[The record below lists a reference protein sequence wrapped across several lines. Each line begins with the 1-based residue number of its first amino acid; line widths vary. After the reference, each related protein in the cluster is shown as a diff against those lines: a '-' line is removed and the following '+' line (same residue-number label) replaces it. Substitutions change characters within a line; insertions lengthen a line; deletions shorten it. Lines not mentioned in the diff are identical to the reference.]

1 MARDHASVAT
11 HAFGRHGPGLPL
23 APHAAGRAKNPPLH
37 LASPVAFHDGL
48 GPAQRR
54 VMVGAVLA
62 AHVVAVWAL
71 LQIRE
76 VRDAVAEAAPM
87 FVNLIAP
94 PTPPEPVRIEP
105 PPPPPKPQPIVKQLP
120 KPVVIAAKP
129 SPAPAPFVTPVPPPE
144 PPPTPV
150 ETPAPPPVMVAPP
163 APPAPPAP
171 APAPKMIPA
180 SAVQY
185 LEPIALEYPRL
196 SKRNGETGRV
206 LIRVY
211 IDEAGLAKNLQVNR
225 SSGHPRLDEA
235 ALAAVQ
241 KARFKPYTENGV
253 AVAGWAFIPLDFELE
268 K

>member
-1 MARDHASVAT
+1 MARDHASAAT
-11 HAFGRHGPGLPL
+11 HAFGRAGLGF
-23 APHAAGRAKNPPLH
+23 APTPRAGGRANGPPLR
-37 LASPVAFHDGL
+37 LASPGAFHDGL
-48 GPAQRR
+48 TPGQRR

-62 AHVVAVWAL
+62 AHVVGVWAL

-94 PTPPEPVRIEP
+94 PGPPEPVRIEP
-105 PPPPPKPQPIVKQLP
+105 PPPLP
-120 KPVVIAAKP
+120 KPVVQRPRPEPVIVAAKP
-129 SPAPAPFVTPVPPPE
+129 SPAPAPFVAPAPPPE
-144 PPPTPV
+144 PPAPAV
-150 ETPAPPPVMVAPP
+150 VAPAPPSVAEAPP
-163 APPAPPAP
+163 TAPPAP
-171 APAPKMIPA
+171 APPPAPKIIPA

-185 LEPIALEYPRL
+185 LEPIVLEYPRL

-211 IDEAGLAKNLQVNR
+211 IDEAGVAKNLQVNR

-235 ALAAVQ
+235 AFAAVQ

-253 AVAGWAFIPLDFELE
+253 PVAGWAFIPLEFELE

>member
-1 MARDHASVAT
+1 
-11 HAFGRHGPGLPL
+11 
-23 APHAAGRAKNPPLH
+23 
-37 LASPVAFHDGL
+37 
-48 GPAQRR
+48 
-54 VMVGAVLA
+54 MVV
-62 AHVVAVWAL
+62 
-71 LQIRE
+71 
-76 VRDAVAEAAPM
+76 
-87 FVNLIAP
+87 AP
-94 PTPPEPVRIEP
+94 PT
-105 PPPPPKPQPIVKQLP
+105 
-120 KPVVIAAKP
+120 
-129 SPAPAPFVTPVPPPE
+129 
-144 PPPTPV
+144 
-150 ETPAPPPVMVAPP
+150 

-171 APAPKMIPA
+171 APAPKVIPA

-253 AVAGWAFIPLDFELE
+253 PVAGWAFIPLDFELE

>member
-1 MARDHASVAT
+1 MARDHAWAAT
-11 HAFGRHGPGLPL
+11 DAFDGHGSGLAPVPRHG
-23 APHAAGRAKNPPLH
+23 GRPKSPPFR
-37 LASPVAFHDGL
+37 LASPSDFHDGL
-48 GPAQRR
+48 SAGQRR
-54 VMVGAVLA
+54 AMVGAVLA
-62 AHVVAVWAL
+62 AHVVGGWAL

-94 PTPPEPVRIEP
+94 PSPPEPVRIEP
-105 PPPPPKPQPIVKQLP
+105 PPPPKPTPVVKQPP
-120 KPVVIAAKP
+120 KPVIVTAKP
-129 SPAPAPFVTPVPPPE
+129 SPAPAPFVA
-144 PPPTPV
+144 
-150 ETPAPPPVMVAPP
+150 PAPPPEAPAPIVSPTPSPMMVAPPLAPP
-163 APPAPPAP
+163 APPAPPT
-171 APAPKMIPA
+171 PKIIPA

-235 ALAAVQ
+235 AFAAVQ
-241 KARFKPYTENGV
+241 KARFKPYTENGMPI
-253 AVAGWAFIPLDFELE
+253 AGWAFIPLEFELE